1 MNSISEWCPLI
12 KLPIE
17 QISFFW
23 HSSRGWSFLKGG
35 TACFHANLKH
45 PRVRSIALL
54 NRLYLFNQENLLSIF
69 HFVSHWIQTDALPNK
84 DVIVEVQGLQLILVV
99 KNMPA
104 NAGDIRDLGLI
115 PGSGRSPWRRPGNPL
130 QYSCLENPHEQ
141 RSLAGYSPWGHKES
155 DTTEATQHAHRG
167 TSLYEPWVLI
177 QEKFS
182 SWLKCD
188 FFK

>member
-17 QISFFW
+17 QISFFR

-130 QYSCLENPHEQ
+130 QYPCLENPHEQ
-141 RSLAGYSPWGHKES
+141 RSLAGYSPWGRKES
-155 DTTEATQHAHRG
+155 DITEWPAV
-167 TSLYEPWVLI
+167 SLSLVVAVSIVFLLVYRHLSVMR
-177 QEKFS
+177 S
-182 SWLKCD
+182 GH
-188 FFK
+188 

>member
-17 QISFFW
+17 QISFFR

-35 TACFHANLKH
+35 TAWFHANLKR

-54 NRLYLFNQENLLSIF
+54 NRLHLFNQENLRSIF
-69 HFVSHWIQTDALPNK
+69 HFVIHWIQTDALPNK

-155 DTTEATQHAHRG
+155 DMTEQISTA
-167 TSLYEPWVLI
+167 
-177 QEKFS
+177 
-182 SWLKCD
+182 
-188 FFK
+188 